1 MKKSIFAVC
10 DLEASYAYN
19 LMEAIDETQGSSFE
33 VQAFTNVER
42 LIAYAG
48 ERHIELLLISAAA
61 MCGELLKLSI
71 GKIMILS
78 EGEKKKEL
86 SDYPCIYKYQ
96 ASDQL
101 IAEVMNYYA
110 VEAVPA
116 PAAMPNKQVEIIG
129 TYSPVGSSLRTSL
142 GLTYGHI
149 RARDHKVLYRTMG
162 GAAGFQTRVEE

>member
-78 EGEKKKEL
+78 EGE
-86 SDYPCIYKYQ
+86 
-96 ASDQL
+96 
-101 IAEVMNYYA
+101 
-110 VEAVPA
+110 
-116 PAAMPNKQVEIIG
+116 
-129 TYSPVGSSLRTSL
+129 
-142 GLTYGHI
+142 
-149 RARDHKVLYRTMG
+149 
-162 GAAGFQTRVEE
+162 

>member
-86 SDYPCIYKYQ
+86 SEYPCIYKYQ

-101 IAEVMNYYA
+101 ADRGGDELLRGGGSAGTNGH
-110 VEAVPA
+110 VE
-116 PAAMPNKQVEIIG
+116 KEG
-129 TYSPVGSSLRTSL
+129 GDRWYLFSGRPVHENLSGADLRTAS
-142 GLTYGHI
+142 GTGTQGF
-149 RARDHKVLYRTMG
+149 VSESG
-162 GAAGFQTRVEE
+162 GICRF

>member
-19 LMEAIDETQGSSFE
+19 LMEAIDERQGMSFE
-33 VQAFTNVER
+33 VQAFTNVES
-42 LIAYAG
+42 LISYAR

-86 SDYPCIYKYQ
+86 SELPCIYKYQ

-101 IAEVMNYYA
+101 SAGGHELLC
-110 VEAVPA
+110 
-116 PAAMPNKQVEIIG
+116 G
-129 TYSPVGSSLRTSL
+129 GGSSGPGRHAEKEGGDHRDLFAGGPLVEDFSGPYLRADP
-142 GLTYGHI
+142 GP
-149 RARDHKVLYRTMG
+149 
-162 GAAGFQTRVEE
+162 GA